1 MDWTYASTMTAAAR
15 GRTCRPAGTAWGQDD
30 HLFDALYAGVSG
42 FLLKDVRRDDL
53 VHAVRVV
60 AAGDSLLAPSATRTL
75 IAAYETGLVVPGR
88 LVN

>member
-1 MDWTYASTMTAAAR
+1 M
-15 GRTCRPAGTAWGQDD
+15 
-30 HLFDALYAGVSG
+30 
-42 FLLKDVRRDDL
+42 RRDDL

-75 IAAYETGLVVPGR
+75 IAAYEAGLVVPGR